1 MRRRVSERER
11 ERTHLTTTLLT
22 DLKISHSITTF
33 GSPTLIRMP
42 LPIEAL
48 SQVVITRLQLCQ
60 EEIRR
65 LKLRLKRRRKELI
78 RLRDLEVR
86 FDQLHED
93 YGFLENEIIGLRSI
107 LDDNDIPYAV
117 GHLV

>member
-1 MRRRVSERER
+1 MSQ
-11 ERTHLTTTLLT
+11 
-22 DLKISHSITTF
+22 
-33 GSPTLIRMP
+33 TLIRMP

-48 SQVVITRLQLCQ
+48 IPVVIPRLQACQ

-65 LKLRLKRRRKELI
+65 LKRRLKRRRKELI

>member
-1 MRRRVSERER
+1 MRQERESERER
-11 ERTHLTTTLLT
+11 ELTSRPHFSPTS
-22 DLKISHSITTF
+22 KISHPITTL
-33 GSPTLIRMP
+33 SPTLIRMP
-42 LPIEAL
+42 LPIETL
-48 SQVVITRLQLCQ
+48 IPVVIPRLQACQ

-65 LKLRLKRRRKELI
+65 LKRRLRRRRKELI

>member
-22 DLKISHSITTF
+22 NLKNLTLHTTL
-33 GSPTLIRMP
+33 SPTLIRMT

-93 YGFLENEIIGLRSI
+93 YGFLENEIIRLRSI